1 MLSGLLGILGTICGW
16 LGSLFPSSPF
26 ADVPEVTQTMQM
38 GLSWLNWVFP
48 IGEMLVALGLWVA
61 AIAAVSAVKLALR
74 MTADVG
80 SKVVG

>member
-16 LGSLFPSSPF
+16 LGSLFPASPF
-26 ADVPEVTQTMQM
+26 AEVPQVTSQMQL

-48 IGEMLVALGLWVA
+48 ISEMLVALGLWIA

-74 MTADVG
+74 MTSDVG